1 MVLGAQGSAALEVHR
16 GVVFARVVASGRAQP
31 QREVPALEAAL
42 FQLHSG
48 LQGRAPAAQAPGR
61 QPQHRV
67 VGERRGALARG
78 QGPTG
83 LGRERKMR

>member
-1 MVLGAQGSAALEVHR
+1 MVLGAHSSEAVEVHR
-16 GVVFARVVASGRAQP
+16 GAVFARVVASGRAQP

-67 VGERRGALARG
+67 GGGRRGALAMG
-78 QGPTG
+78 QGPAG
-83 LGRERKMR
+83 LGRER